1 MSIVAVAWSQKNKV
15 SDNKEE
21 YSYMIKASGSG
32 KRDINKVI
40 KEMKDFRVVGDGYD
54 SAQDRMIVLLQ
65 RTFEEREDWVSFA
78 NTLSFEL
85 SDITGKK
92 EKVFNAKK

>member
-21 YSYMIKASGSG
+21 YSYMIQASGSG
-32 KRDINKVI
+32 KRDINKII

-85 SDITGKK
+85 SDIT
-92 EKVFNAKK
+92 